1 MYKGKYYLIEI
12 TKYVDNTPDS
22 KAIYS
27 YDTENDAIASFHKK
41 MGGARTNVNY
51 AFELTLV
58 INEYGVPIRTE
69 TFERTIN
76 DSENITEKE

>member
-1 MYKGKYYLIEI
+1 MYEGKYYLIEI

-69 TFERTIN
+69 TFERAIN
-76 DSENITEKE
+76 DLENITEE